1 MCSPGLCSTGTWE
14 LPSTLWK
21 VLTRCSAD
29 GLRVQS
35 WDREAQGALSVG
47 EEKSFKYK
55 RNSVGNSLVCLV
67 IRTWCFHYWDQIPFL
82 VGELRSSKLHGVAKK
97 KKNKP
102 KKSPKKPSKE
112 LPKQFPTE
120 VGESARKRGR
130 GLPSMT

>member
-97 KKNKP
+97 KRTNPKNPLKNHQRNSLSS
-102 KKSPKKPSKE
+102 SPQKWGN
-112 LPKQFPTE
+112 LP
-120 VGESARKRGR
+120 GR
-130 GLPSMT
+130 GAGVFPA